1 MSYDTVFENYVT
13 GRILSVISTDGEET
27 LDFYSGIVTNFSD
40 SFNPT
45 YKSEGIFG
53 NTDPLRQYTA
63 TERSISVGILLIA
76 TTAFAAERNLEDASK
91 LIQFTYPVYA
101 RDGSSFFVASR
112 PEVKL
117 KLMNLIVNH
126 TNRQHLP
133 GFITNLSVDWQLDNG
148 VFEKGNEIYPKEI
161 SLSFNFLPEHKNV
174 LGKIIGADKSGEKD
188 SEGGSG
194 NHMNSF
200 PYGFGAK
207 KEIKKENPQNS
218 AAAEASDA
226 PEQAEAAEKRK
237 QLQVENSNARLENL
251 ANEAIASQQKK

>member
-1 MSYDTVFENYVT
+1 MSYDTTFESYVE
-13 GRILSVISTDGEET
+13 GRILSVISTDGEDT
-27 LDFYSGIVTNFSD
+27 VNLYSGYVTNFSD

-63 TERSISVGILLIA
+63 TERTIQVSITLVAA
-76 TTAFAAERNLEDASK
+76 TSFAAERNLEDTSK
-91 LIQFTYPVYA
+91 LVQFTYPVYA
-101 RDGSSFFVASR
+101 KDGDSFYVASR
-112 PEVKL
+112 PEVKV

-133 GFITNLSVDWQLDNG
+133 GFITNLSVDWALDNG

-161 SLSFNFLPEHKNV
+161 TLSFNFLPEHKNV
-174 LGKIIGADKSGEKD
+174 LGKVIGADKSGEAD
-188 SEGGSG
+188 TEGGSG

-200 PYGFGAK
+200 PYGYGAK
-207 KEIKKENPQNS
+207 KEVKKENPQDS

-226 PEQAEAAEKRK
+226 PEQAEAAERRK
-237 QLQVENSNARLENL
+237 EKAQEEQDARLNAL
-251 ANEAIASQQKK
+251 ASGAVSSQ